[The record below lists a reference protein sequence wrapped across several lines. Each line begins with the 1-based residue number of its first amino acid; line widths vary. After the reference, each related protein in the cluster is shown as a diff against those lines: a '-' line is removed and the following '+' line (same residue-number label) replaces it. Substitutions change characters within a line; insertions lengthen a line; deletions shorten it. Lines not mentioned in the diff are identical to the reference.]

1 MKKASFF
8 ALSLLLCLCILSS
21 STAEEI
27 LEPVLPVPD
36 YVTWLLDTARGE
48 LGYKEDKGYT
58 KYGEWA
64 GDPYCQWCAEFLC
77 WCVDQT
83 EKKHGVPLLNTVFPL
98 YSGSNTGRAW
108 FIKNGRF
115 AVRSGEVEGW
125 GYEWL
130 RGEKEFLKTGSYI
143 PQPGDYMFFSWTSG
157 EDTDHVALV
166 EYCSRE
172 ENGVILVHVIEGNNP
187 SSVARNA
194 YELTNSRILGYG
206 IVHGELVDIT
216 MRFGNNGVKVH
227 ELQDRLNYIGYLNN
241 EYITGNYGNA
251 TVASV
256 RQFQADHGL
265 RQNGIANN
273 ETQLA
278 LREEW
283 ERVRNEDPA
292 VWTVVDEDE

>member
-1 MKKASFF
+1 MKKASLFV
-8 ALSLLLCLCILSS
+8 LCLLLCLCILAS
-21 STAEEI
+21 STAEDI
-27 LEPVLPVPD
+27 LEPVLPVPE

-83 EKKHGVPLLNTVFPL
+83 EKKHNVPLLNTVFPL

-108 FIKNGRF
+108 FIRNGRF

-130 RGEKEFLKTGSYI
+130 RGEKEYLKTGSYI

-172 ENGVILVHVIEGNNP
+172 KNGTILVHVIEGNNP
-187 SSVARNA
+187 SSVARNV

-206 IVHGELVDIT
+206 IVYGDLVDIT
-216 MRFGNNGVKVH
+216 MRFGNNGTKV
-227 ELQDRLNYIGYLNN
+227 LQLQERLNYIGCLNQ

-265 RQNGIANN
+265 KQSGIANN

-278 LREEW
+278 LHEEW
-283 ERVRNEDPA
+283 ERIRDADPA
-292 VWTVVDEDE
+292 VWTVVDDDD